1 MLVQIDQS
9 LKDLI
14 EELLSLFLWQW
25 LVSVL
30 LHILFE
36 VKLEVLKDEEEL
48 VLGVDDLFE
57 LHYIWVFEAFK

>member
-1 MLVQIDQS
+1 MLMQIDQS

-14 EELLSLFLWQW
+14 EELLSLFLWEW

-57 LHYIWVFEAFK
+57 PI

>member
-36 VKLEVLKDEEEL
+36 VKLQVFKDEEEL

-57 LHYIWVFEAFK
+57 PI

>member
-30 LHILFE
+30 LHVLFE

-48 VLGVDDLFE
+48 VLRVDDLFE
-57 LHYIWVFEAFK
+57 PI

>member
-57 LHYIWVFEAFK
+57 PI

>member
-14 EELLSLFLWQW
+14 EELLSLFLWEW

-30 LHILFE
+30 FHVLFE
-36 VKLEVLKDEEEL
+36 VKLKVFKDEEEL

-57 LHYIWVFEAFK
+57 PI

>member
-1 MLVQIDQS
+1 MQIDQS

-14 EELLSLFLWQW
+14 EELLSLFLWEW

-57 LHYIWVFEAFK
+57 PI